1 MKFFSAANFLGSGRT
16 TPWIHSSCFKFM
28 GWKNWN
34 VEKCRF
40 QIHAAQIFGSMN
52 FMSEI
57 RQEGEAV
64 GNQDGLLVEVAE
76 VGTFIT

>member
-1 MKFFSAANFLGSGRT
+1 
-16 TPWIHSSCFKFM
+16 M

-34 VEKCRF
+34 VEKCRV

>member
-1 MKFFSAANFLGSGRT
+1 
-16 TPWIHSSCFKFM
+16 
-28 GWKNWN
+28 
-34 VEKCRF
+34 
-40 QIHAAQIFGSMN
+40 MN